1 MMNPAARLDFV
12 TVRGT
17 RGRAIPQRFED
28 GRLRL
33 ADAGKQLIVQG
44 APGLQTESVSL
55 GGNVYPT
62 SLQLG

>member
-17 RGRAIPQRFED
+17 RGRTAPQGFED

-33 ADAGKQLIVQG
+33 ADAGKQRIVQG
-44 APGLQTESVSL
+44 APGIQTEGVSL
-55 GGNVYPT
+55 DGNAYPT
-62 SLQLG
+62 PLQLG